1 MKNKLALL
9 FIAAGLVLAG
19 WNGYAWISEASAGK
33 QTMES
38 DDIIVAADEEE
49 ISKEAP
55 ELSADDAPDAS
66 NPPEE
71 EIFLEEE
78 EKTPTEEEEAPPRD
92 YEEYEKGDEAGV
104 LLIPDINM
112 KYPVYWGTDD
122 DTLSQGVG
130 YHEGDF
136 TTPPDGKRH
145 TVLSG
150 HRDTVFSELGDL
162 EDGTKMYIQFEDV
175 QYEYEIQKT
184 WITDA
189 EDRSV
194 IVDKDDPTLT
204 LTTCYPFSMV
214 GPAPDRYIIEAPL
227 VDVTEME

>member
-1 MKNKLALL
+1 VKNKLAVF
-9 FIAAGLVLAG
+9 FIMAGLVLAG

-33 QTMES
+33 QTMEA
-38 DDIIVAADEEE
+38 DDIIVASDEENTPE
-49 ISKEAP
+49 EVP
-55 ELSADDAPDAS
+55 ELSAGNAPETEL
-66 NPPEE
+66 PPEE
-71 EIFLEEE
+71 E
-78 EKTPTEEEEAPPRD
+78 EKSFSKQEEAPSRD
-92 YEEYEKGDEAGV
+92 YDEYDKGDEAGV
-104 LLIPDINM
+104 LLIPDIDM

-162 EDGTKMYIQFEDV
+162 EDGTKMYMQFEGV

-189 EDRSV
+189 EDRTV

-204 LTTCYPFSMV
+204 LTTCYPFSFI

-227 VDVTEME
+227 VNVTEMD